1 MTNVDVIAN
10 LIDLRRCSEWNSN
23 CVITCRCDERF
34 HSRLGVEMGDN
45 RLKSMM
51 VGFIPVE

>member
-1 MTNVDVIAN
+1 MTNVALIAN

-45 RLKSMM
+45 HSKSV
-51 VGFIPVE
+51 VGFIPDE